1 MGMRGARV
9 MATAAVLALGLSL
22 AACGDDD
29 DDAATE
35 GSATE
40 GTAPEDVRASDA
52 EVATGLQ
59 QIDDLGDEV
68 ASAVADGDDD
78 GAVEANE
85 QIEPAWFGVE
95 GTVKANDE
103 DVYLTFEDNFATLGM
118 AVDEGDAEGAQ
129 TAADTVSE
137 TVSAYLA
144 DHPG

>member
-9 MATAAVLALGLSL
+9 MATVAVLALGLSL

-29 DDAATE
+29 DDAATD
-35 GSATE
+35 GAATE
-40 GTAPEDVRASDA
+40 ETAPEDVRASDA

-59 QIDDLGDEV
+59 QIDGLVDEV

-78 GAVEANE
+78 AAVDANE

-95 GTVKANDE
+95 GTIKANDE
-103 DVYLTFEDNFATLGM
+103 DVYITFEDNFATLGM
-118 AVDEGDAEGAQ
+118 AVDDGDAEAAR